1 MIPFI
6 FQGEQESDM
15 DEIEEDNG
23 QDIIDPWG
31 IVNKPLRVSF
41 YSIIFFEVN
50 EVINNKSLTY
60 K

>member
-1 MIPFI
+1 
-6 FQGEQESDM
+6 M

-31 IVNKPLRVSF
+31 IVNKPLRVSL

-50 EVINNKSLTY
+50 EVMINKSLTY
-60 K
+60 LYVIV